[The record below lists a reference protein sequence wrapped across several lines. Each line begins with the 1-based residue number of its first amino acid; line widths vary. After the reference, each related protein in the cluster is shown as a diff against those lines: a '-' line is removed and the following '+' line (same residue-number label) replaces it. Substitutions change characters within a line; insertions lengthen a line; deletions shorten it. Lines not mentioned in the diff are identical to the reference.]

1 MTGASQGGAG
11 KRHRTTAPLTPDPF
25 RTQKSAETLP
35 WTLLG
40 ATLVGALRKTA
51 RGGAPN
57 FFTPAVSVQPKPQT
71 LSRNFTRIPPLGNAS
86 SPDPKKVLLPLET
99 RWTVDLLSRTSV
111 ATRQK
116 PHPAA
121 SLSMMRAPDQRQ
133 RRVLGLS
140 NPRPGFN
147 LGTMVSPST

>member
-1 MTGASQGGAG
+1 MTGAGQGGAG
-11 KRHRTTAPLTPDPF
+11 KRHRPTAPLTPDPF

-71 LSRNFTRIPPLGNAS
+71 LSRNFTRIPPLGNS
-86 SPDPKKVLLPLET
+86 SVFP
-99 RWTVDLLSRTSV
+99 RF
-111 ATRQK
+111 QK
-116 PHPAA
+116 GSTPSGDAMD
-121 SLSMMRAPDQRQ
+121 S
-133 RRVLGLS
+133 GLAH
-140 NPRPGFN
+140 
-147 LGTMVSPST
+147 